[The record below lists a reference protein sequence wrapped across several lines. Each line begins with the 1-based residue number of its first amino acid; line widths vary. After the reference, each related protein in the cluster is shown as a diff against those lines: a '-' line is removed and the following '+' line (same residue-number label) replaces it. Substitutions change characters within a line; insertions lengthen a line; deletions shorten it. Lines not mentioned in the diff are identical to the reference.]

1 MTQDNHAVQ
10 IKQAMVAKRKTKS
23 CYSAHSFTTPLAYKC
38 VKCICKNM
46 SVIFNNFGYVSWNM
60 HRVTLYSETWKLLEA
75 MEVVL
80 CMQVEILLPKYCKNV
95 LLESFP
101 IIVAIKKKTYIC
113 NIPMVWETLLN
124 IPLKCPPNWKAFKRT
139 FEWHIYMSSK
149 ASKRTLK
156 GVWLPFADV
165 ERNVEWKYEGHIQ
178 HSAEHHDL

>member
-1 MTQDNHAVQ
+1 MLFKSSKQWWPEGRQKVVTVLIASPPLWHISVNVHA
-10 IKQAMVAKRKTKS
+10 
-23 CYSAHSFTTPLAYKC
+23 
-38 VKCICKNM
+38 KNT
-46 SVIFNNFGYVSWNM
+46 SVILNNFGYVSWNM

-80 CMQVEILLPKYCKNV
+80 CMRVEPKYCKNV

-101 IIVAIKKKTYIC
+101 IIVAIKKKTYLC
-113 NIPMVWETLLN
+113 SIPIIWETLLN

-139 FEWHIYMSSK
+139 FQWHIYMSSK

-165 ERNVEWKYEGHIQ
+165 ERIVEWKYEGHIQ